1 MDRIP
6 TIILLKRLGK
16 HYHIFYINSRMKETF
31 GDNIIHKSLFR
42 IDVYNKKNI
51 NIPGM
56 FCQTFHGYNIDNQI
70 MLTQSLY
77 II

>member
-42 IDVYNKKNI
+42 IDVYNKKK
-51 NIPGM
+51 
-56 FCQTFHGYNIDNQI
+56 H
-70 MLTQSLY
+70 
-77 II
+77 